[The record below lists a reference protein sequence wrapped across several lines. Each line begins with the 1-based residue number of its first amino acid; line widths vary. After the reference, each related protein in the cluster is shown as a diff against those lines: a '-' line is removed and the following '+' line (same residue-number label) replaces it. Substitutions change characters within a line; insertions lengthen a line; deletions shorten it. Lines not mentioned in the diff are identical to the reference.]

1 MANDMAD
8 VLHDAY
14 AEYCD
19 GRVDWQK
26 MVVAVHSFLGAEK
39 PLEKDAVA
47 KLVAALRACH
57 KRVECDETGADILLK
72 CTVVEGQS
80 AEEAAERGK
89 RLRKRRREAY
99 RARKKIEAA
108 LRAAGEEVEDA

>member
-39 PLEKDAVA
+39 PLKRGAVGEA
-47 KLVAALRACH
+47 LQDIERALHAGSYNVLDRKSQLESSLQYVAAILRG
-57 KRVECDETGADILLK
+57 DEG
-72 CTVVEGQS
+72 
-80 AEEAAERGK
+80 
-89 RLRKRRREAY
+89 
-99 RARKKIEAA
+99 
-108 LRAAGEEVEDA
+108 VEDGE